1 MHDSVHYLD
10 VMRLAVIL
18 GWVVG
23 LLTSALSVYLF
34 INIDTVDAWLTRRFG
49 STLTLV
55 ALLLVAVVILGA
67 AGKSLWEER
76 SSARPEKVRR

>member
-1 MHDSVHYLD
+1 MNNSVQYLD

-55 ALLLVAVVILGA
+55 ALLLVAAVILGA

-76 SSARPEKVRR
+76 RPARPEKLRR